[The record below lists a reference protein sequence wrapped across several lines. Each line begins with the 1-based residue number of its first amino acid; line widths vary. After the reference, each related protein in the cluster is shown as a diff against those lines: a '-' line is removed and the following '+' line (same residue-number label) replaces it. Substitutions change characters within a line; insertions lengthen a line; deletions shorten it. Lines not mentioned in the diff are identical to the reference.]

1 MVIELERKYIIRL
14 RRYRAHVILSHFE
27 MRGMGMTMINVAI
40 LGYGVVGSGVAEV
53 IRKNSDSIA
62 KRAGKEIR
70 VKWILDVLDFP
81 DSPDK
86 DVLTKNA
93 DDVFNDKEVDIVIE
107 TIGGARIAAQFTR
120 RALEAGK
127 SVVTSNKELVAS
139 QGPELLK
146 LAKEKGVSYLFEA
159 SVGGGIPIIRPLNQC
174 LAANEIK
181 GITGI
186 LNGTTNYILT
196 KMKKEG
202 KSFEEA
208 LKEAQQKG
216 YAEQNPTADIEGHDT
231 CRKLAI
237 LSSIAFNEF
246 VDFSNIYTEG
256 ITKVTTADMKYAE
269 ALNSSIKLVAISK
282 KKGDRVFA
290 RVSPA
295 IISKDHPLANVEDVF
310 NAIVVKGDAIGDA
323 MFYGRGAGK
332 LPTASAVVADV
343 IDIAK
348 HPGFQGGSAWV
359 RTNENNVISIDECSA
374 RFLVRVATEK
384 ASEAKADILA
394 LFGEVEFIDLGSKVQ
409 RVEVAF
415 ITPVHTEKELFE
427 KLTKLKNMSSVSDIA
442 NSIRI
447 EED

>member
-1 MVIELERKYIIRL
+1 MV
-14 RRYRAHVILSHFE
+14 
-27 MRGMGMTMINVAI
+27 NVAI

-53 IRKNSDSIA
+53 IRKNSESIA
-62 KRAGKEIR
+62 QRAGTEIR
-70 VKWILDVLDFP
+70 VKWILDIRDFP

-93 DDVFNDKEVDIVIE
+93 DDVFNDKDVSIVVE
-107 TIGGARIAAQFTR
+107 TIGGATIAAQFTK

-139 QGPELLK
+139 QGPELLQ
-146 LAKEKGVSYLFEA
+146 LAREKGVSYLFEA

-174 LAANEIK
+174 LAANEIN

-186 LNGTTNYILT
+186 LNGTTNYIFT
-196 KMKKEG
+196 QMKKEG
-202 KSFEEA
+202 KSFEAA
-208 LKEAQQKG
+208 LKEAQQNG
-216 YAEQNPTADIEGHDT
+216 YAEQNPTADVEGHDA

-237 LSSIAFNEF
+237 LSSIAYNEF
-246 VDFSNIYTEG
+246 VDYSNIYTEG
-256 ITKVTTADMKYAE
+256 ITKITTADMKYAE
-269 ALNSSIKLVAISK
+269 AMNGVIKLIAVSRKLGGKI
-282 KKGDRVFA
+282 FA

-295 IISKDHPLANVEDVF
+295 IISKEHPLSNVEDVF

-348 HPGFQGGSAWV
+348 HPDFGTKSVWV
-359 RTNENNVISIDECSA
+359 RTNENNVIAIEESPA
-374 RFLVRVATEK
+374 KFLVRVAAEK
-384 ASEAKADILA
+384 TADAKDDVKAA
-394 LFGEVEFIDLGSKVQ
+394 FGEVEYIDLGTKVQ
-409 RVEVAF
+409 GVEVAF
-415 ITPVHTEKELFE
+415 ITPVLTEKEIKE
-427 KLTKLKNMSSVSDIA
+427 KLSVLKEKNSISGIA

-447 EED
+447 EEE